1 MIVFCLLYNL
11 CTSSGSGVSLRFSV
25 VIGALAT
32 GLKSKTSDS
41 VLADILALGGAIID
55 ASPALSASSSSC
67 RI

>member
-41 VLADILALGGAIID
+41 VLVDILALGRCD
-55 ASPALSASSSSC
+55 YR
-67 RI
+67 RITGVICIVEFL